1 MANFYIEKTDITENI
16 AAITG
21 EEAQHI
27 SRVLRMKKGDEVTL
41 CDGEGMFYEA
51 VLSDFSD
58 KTVTAEILSSRRAE
72 TEPHVQV
79 TIFQGVPKNPK
90 LETIIQKLTE
100 IGAVRLVPVDTKR
113 CVAKLDKENKVDRLR
128 KIAREAAKQSKRGIV
143 PEVLSP
149 VNFKEAVS
157 MAAEADLALIPYEEE
172 REMSLKK
179 ALSHRRGHNALYG
192 HGRRYRSTRL
202 NPNRRLD
209 RRRERHCRRLY
220 RLWRIRLR
228 RRWHLRIRR
237 IIFGNPNSKTLQFE
251 RCNMILV
258 HQLAQLLFTSAQPFL
273 CIEYCN
279 RKPDDKGAQN

>member
-16 AAITG
+16 ATISG

-58 KTVTAEILSSRRAE
+58 KMVTAEITSSRKAE
-72 TEPHVQV
+72 TEPNVQV
-79 TIFQGVPKNPK
+79 TVFQGVPKNPK

-113 CVAKLDKENKVDRLR
+113 AVAKLDKENKVDRLR

-149 VNFKEAVS
+149 VSFKEAVK

-179 ALSHRRGHNALYG
+179 ALQGKTPKTVSVMIGPEG
-192 HGRRYRSTRL
+192 GFDS
-202 NPNRRLD
+202 
-209 RRRERHCRRLY
+209 EE
-220 RLWRIRLR
+220 IRLAMESGITSVTLGKR
-228 RRWHLRIRR
+228 ILRTETAPIAVC
-237 IIFGNPNSKTLQFE
+237 SA
-251 RCNMILV
+251 ILYE
-258 HQLAQLLFTSAQPFL
+258 LG
-273 CIEYCN
+273 EME
-279 RKPDDKGAQN
+279 

>member
-1 MANFYIEKTDITENI
+1 MANFYIEKTDINENI
-16 AAITG
+16 ATISG

-72 TEPHVQV
+72 TEPNVQV

-149 VNFKEAVS
+149 VSFKEAVK
-157 MAAEADLALIPYEEE
+157 MASEADLALIPYEEE

-179 ALSHRRGHNALYG
+179 ALQGKAPKTVSVMIGPEGGFDGEEIKLAMESGITRVTLGKRILRTETAPLTVCSAILYE
-192 HGRRYRSTRL
+192 
-202 NPNRRLD
+202 LD
-209 RRRERHCRRLY
+209 EM
-220 RLWRIRLR
+220 
-228 RRWHLRIRR
+228 
-237 IIFGNPNSKTLQFE
+237 E
-251 RCNMILV
+251 
-258 HQLAQLLFTSAQPFL
+258 
-273 CIEYCN
+273 
-279 RKPDDKGAQN
+279 

>member
-1 MANFYIEKTDITENI
+1 MANFYIDKSDITENI
-16 AAITG
+16 ATISG

-41 CDGEGMFYEA
+41 CDGEGFFYEA

-58 KTVTAEILSSRRAE
+58 KTVVAEITSSRRAE
-72 TEPHVQV
+72 TEPQVQV
-79 TIFQGVPKNPK
+79 TVFQGVPKNPK

-149 VNFKEAVS
+149 VSFKDAVK
-157 MAAEADLALIPYEEE
+157 MAAKADLALIPYEEE

-179 ALSHRRGHNALYG
+179 ALSGKSPKTVSVMIGPEGGFDSEEIRIAKDNGIISVTLGKRILRTETAPLTVCSAILYELG
-192 HGRRYRSTRL
+192 
-202 NPNRRLD
+202 
-209 RRRERHCRRLY
+209 EM
-220 RLWRIRLR
+220 
-228 RRWHLRIRR
+228 
-237 IIFGNPNSKTLQFE
+237 E
-251 RCNMILV
+251 
-258 HQLAQLLFTSAQPFL
+258 
-273 CIEYCN
+273 
-279 RKPDDKGAQN
+279 